1 MTFFKYGCGT
11 PAGKLNGGPVTHDY
25 RSGEKQMLD
34 HNGRKID
41 YLRISVTDRCNLRC
55 RYCMPD
61 GICSVPMSQIL
72 TYEEIR
78 TVAEA
83 AAELG
88 VRHIKLTGGEPLV
101 RRGITHLIR
110 ELKEISAIESVTL
123 TTNGTLL
130 KKELPGLLEAGLDAV
145 NISLDTMDREQYR
158 DITGSDELENVLEAV
173 RLAANVTGEAG
184 EKNACRQSPF
194 RVKINAVSLALGEE
208 NLRAL
213 ISLAKD
219 MPVDVRFIEM
229 MPIGYGKQFP
239 VRHPGNPCGNRK
251 LMEEGGDTYAVISH
265 YDLLRQLQL
274 MYPGMREDYRQ
285 HGYGPAVYYT
295 IPGFQGSIGL
305 ISAIHGKF
313 CDSCNRVRLTSQGF
327 FKTCL
332 CYNEGKDLR
341 SILRAQLPEKEM
353 RQLLRE
359 QMQDAIYH
367 KPDAHCFENPEKI
380 TERGSMHTI
389 GG

>member
-1 MTFFKYGCGT
+1 
-11 PAGKLNGGPVTHDY
+11 
-25 RSGEKQMLD
+25 MLD

-61 GICSVPMSQIL
+61 GIRGVPMSQIL

-101 RRGITHLIR
+101 RRGITYLIR
-110 ELKEISAIESVTL
+110 ELKKIPAIESVTL

-130 KKELPGLLEAGLDAV
+130 KKELPDLLEAGLDAV

-173 RLAANVTGEAG
+173 RSAANVTGEAG

-313 CDSCNRVRLTSQGF
+313 CDSCNRVRLTSEGF
-327 FKTCL
+327 LKTCL

-341 SILRAQLPEKEM
+341 SVLRAQLPEKEM
-353 RQLLRE
+353 RQQLRE

-367 KPDAHCFENPEKI
+367 KPDAHCFENPGKI
-380 TERGSMHTI
+380 TERSSMHAI

>member
-1 MTFFKYGCGT
+1 
-11 PAGKLNGGPVTHDY
+11 
-25 RSGEKQMLD
+25 
-34 HNGRKID
+34 
-41 YLRISVTDRCNLRC
+41 
-55 RYCMPD
+55 MPD
-61 GICSVPMSQIL
+61 GIRSVPMSQIL

-88 VRHIKLTGGEPLV
+88 IRHIKLTGGEPLV

-173 RLAANVTGEAG
+173 RSAANVTGEAG

-239 VRHPGNPCGNRK
+239 IRHPGNPCGNRK
-251 LMEEGGDTYAVISH
+251 L
-265 YDLLRQLQL
+265 L
-274 MYPGMREDYRQ
+274 
-285 HGYGPAVYYT
+285 
-295 IPGFQGSIGL
+295 
-305 ISAIHGKF
+305 
-313 CDSCNRVRLTSQGF
+313 
-327 FKTCL
+327 
-332 CYNEGKDLR
+332 
-341 SILRAQLPEKEM
+341 
-353 RQLLRE
+353 
-359 QMQDAIYH
+359 
-367 KPDAHCFENPEKI
+367 
-380 TERGSMHTI
+380 
-389 GG
+389 

>member
-1 MTFFKYGCGT
+1 
-11 PAGKLNGGPVTHDY
+11 
-25 RSGEKQMLD
+25 MLD

-173 RLAANVTGEAG
+173 RLAAG
-184 EKNACRQSPF
+184 
-194 RVKINAVSLALGEE
+194 
-208 NLRAL
+208 
-213 ISLAKD
+213 
-219 MPVDVRFIEM
+219 
-229 MPIGYGKQFP
+229 
-239 VRHPGNPCGNRK
+239 
-251 LMEEGGDTYAVISH
+251 
-265 YDLLRQLQL
+265 
-274 MYPGMREDYRQ
+274 
-285 HGYGPAVYYT
+285 
-295 IPGFQGSIGL
+295 
-305 ISAIHGKF
+305 
-313 CDSCNRVRLTSQGF
+313 
-327 FKTCL
+327 
-332 CYNEGKDLR
+332 
-341 SILRAQLPEKEM
+341 
-353 RQLLRE
+353 
-359 QMQDAIYH
+359 
-367 KPDAHCFENPEKI
+367 
-380 TERGSMHTI
+380 
-389 GG
+389 

>member
-1 MTFFKYGCGT
+1 
-11 PAGKLNGGPVTHDY
+11 
-25 RSGEKQMLD
+25 MLD

-173 RLAANVTGEAG
+173 RSAANVTGEAG

-208 NLRAL
+208 NLRVL

-219 MPVDVRFIEM
+219 MPVAVRFI
-229 MPIGYGKQFP
+229 
-239 VRHPGNPCGNRK
+239 
-251 LMEEGGDTYAVISH
+251 DTA
-265 YDLLRQLQL
+265 
-274 MYPGMREDYRQ
+274 
-285 HGYGPAVYYT
+285 T
-295 IPGFQGSIGL
+295 TGFG
-305 ISAIHGKF
+305 
-313 CDSCNRVRLTSQGF
+313 T
-327 FKTCL
+327 
-332 CYNEGKDLR
+332 
-341 SILRAQLPEKEM
+341 
-353 RQLLRE
+353 
-359 QMQDAIYH
+359 
-367 KPDAHCFENPEKI
+367 
-380 TERGSMHTI
+380 
-389 GG
+389 

>member
-1 MTFFKYGCGT
+1 MTFFKYGCGI
-11 PAGKLNGGPVTHDY
+11 PAGNLNGVFVTDAC
-25 RSGEKQMLD
+25 RSREKRMLD

-61 GICSVPMSQIL
+61 GIRSVPMSQIL

-88 VRHIKLTGGEPLV
+88 IRHIKLTGGEPLV
-101 RRGITHLIR
+101 RRGITYLIR
-110 ELKEISAIESVTL
+110 ELKKIPAIESVTL

-158 DITGSDELENVLEAV
+158 EITGSDGLESVLDAV
-173 RLAANVTGEAG
+173 RSAANVAAAAG
-184 EKNACRQSPF
+184 EKTDSRKSPF

-213 ISLAKD
+213 VSLAKD

-229 MPIGYGKQFP
+229 MPIGYGSSSRSVIRETP
-239 VRHPGNPCGNRK
+239 AETGNFWK
-251 LMEEGGDTYAVISH
+251 
-265 YDLLRQLQL
+265 
-274 MYPGMREDYRQ
+274 
-285 HGYGPAVYYT
+285 
-295 IPGFQGSIGL
+295 
-305 ISAIHGKF
+305 
-313 CDSCNRVRLTSQGF
+313 RVGTPML
-327 FKTCL
+327 
-332 CYNEGKDLR
+332 
-341 SILRAQLPEKEM
+341 
-353 RQLLRE
+353 
-359 QMQDAIYH
+359 
-367 KPDAHCFENPEKI
+367 
-380 TERGSMHTI
+380 
-389 GG
+389 

>member
-1 MTFFKYGCGT
+1 
-11 PAGKLNGGPVTHDY
+11 
-25 RSGEKQMLD
+25 MLD

-173 RLAANVTGEAG
+173 RSAANVTGEAG

-229 MPIGYGKQFP
+229 MPIGYGKQL
-239 VRHPGNPCGNRK
+239 RK
-251 LMEEGGDTYAVISH
+251 QETYG
-265 YDLLRQLQL
+265 R
-274 MYPGMREDYRQ
+274 
-285 HGYGPAVYYT
+285 
-295 IPGFQGSIGL
+295 
-305 ISAIHGKF
+305 
-313 CDSCNRVRLTSQGF
+313 
-327 FKTCL
+327 
-332 CYNEGKDLR
+332 
-341 SILRAQLPEKEM
+341 
-353 RQLLRE
+353 
-359 QMQDAIYH
+359 
-367 KPDAHCFENPEKI
+367 
-380 TERGSMHTI
+380 ERGYLCCDQPL
-389 GG
+389 